1 MTRRAAF
8 TKAEVTRAL
17 QAVQAAGLPVAR
29 CEIAPDGRIVVLTES
44 TAAPESPL
52 DAWKTNRGR
61 NAQRSA

>member
-29 CEIAPDGRIVVLTES
+29 CEIMPDGRIVVCTES
-44 TAAPESPL
+44 ADEPQNAL
-52 DAWKTNRGR
+52 DAWKANRGR